1 MGKFEEA
8 AARKGLPARDLKNAS
23 IANLWIFAWATSLVV
38 ISYLSKYD
46 WYSSNLIIAIGLMI
60 HAGIGIGMILAFRLF
75 LTEAD
80 ELQRKVQLDALA
92 LSVGVTIVVF
102 SSSSLLA
109 KAGVLPELGGTGLI
123 VVMSFGYCAGLLL
136 GWRRYR

>member
-8 AARKGLPARDLKNAS
+8 AARKGLPARDLKNAT
-23 IANLWIFAWATSLVV
+23 IANSWIFAWATSLVV
-38 ISYLSKYD
+38 ISYASKYD
-46 WYSSNLIIAIGLMI
+46 WYSSGLIIATGLLI
-60 HAGIGIGMILAFRLF
+60 HVAIGIGMILAFRHF

-92 LSVGVTIVVF
+92 LSVGVTIVAF
-102 SSSSLLA
+102 SSFSLLA
-109 KAGVLPELGGTGLI
+109 KAGVLPEMDTTGLI
-123 VVMSFGYCAGLLL
+123 VVMSFAYCAGLLI